1 MPMIGAMRA
10 QNYDGGNEVKTRLD
24 YYLYPKLPT
33 RAARAGSLSVLN
45 KALYSIIKN
54 MRNIKNRHWGLWH

>member
-1 MPMIGAMRA
+1 
-10 QNYDGGNEVKTRLD
+10 VKTRLD